1 MANKLIKIISY
12 NSTGFASDRQCF
24 IRDLINDNDPDLIFV
39 QETWLLNSNMDKL
52 NGVHTDYLSAG
63 VSSMPDNELLIGRP
77 HGGLAIFWKKNLVDA
92 IRFVTIP
99 GTTRACACIVKIG
112 TEELLCVNLYLPNDN
127 YSKSAV
133 EHSFMETLD
142 IVEMFIESCQIRN
155 VILAGDM
162 NCDFT
167 RKNAHDVY
175 LKNVALRNDLIC
187 CCDMNVTIKE
197 YTYHDPCNMC
207 FTCIDHFIV
216 SSGLRDNVTCINS
229 FDYAVNPSKHLPV
242 ALYLN
247 VPVHYSKL
255 APSAQAQTNAHG
267 TVSWHR
273 VNDVHKQIYCQKQE
287 LYLKSLTVPDA
298 VPCSNVNCNDASHR
312 EEIDVWCQE
321 LVESCL
327 NSDGHLPKVRN
338 RKVQKPYWKEE
349 VKPFKD
355 ECVWWHKV
363 WKEHGECKSG
373 MLFEQKTAA
382 KRQYMYAVRRYKR
395 KEESLRRQKMTEALC
410 EDNSRDFFREVKRMK
425 SRHQVAPSIDG
436 VVSADGIAQLF
447 ADKYERLYNSVPSDA
462 NMIKKI
468 EDQID
473 NECEHC
479 SEDDRVVTTHEVA
492 SAMAQLKANKSD
504 GDVGL
509 VSTHLLMSCQRFQ
522 EGLAQLFTAILTHG
536 YTPRMILIATIA
548 SIPKD
553 NRGNICD
560 SSNYRGITLCSSI
573 SKLLELIKL
582 KRYSHLLLTSDMQYA
597 YKKKSSTSMCSL
609 VVKEVANYYINRESD
624 VYCCSVDATKAF
636 DRIQY
641 DRLFQILLDRKLPAI
656 IVRSIMDLYSRQ
668 MMRTVWNNEMSE
680 TFQTTNGVRQGGV
693 LSPVLFCVYMD
704 CLLHRLEEEGFGCW
718 IGNSYFGAVGYADD
732 MILMSPTVSG
742 LRSMLKIC
750 EEFGE
755 QFGVQYNPK
764 KTVCIMFSR
773 RLGTIKPVIKLCGSE
788 IKWVDTIHH
797 LGNVISCNLT
807 EAHDVKHKKGD
818 LIQRVNSVLST
829 LDGSNDQI
837 LKKVFNTQCSH
848 LYGTP
853 AWRFRDKSVREF
865 VTAWNRSVRRL
876 FRLPFMT
883 HTRYLPHMLD
893 APPVLDQIYSR
904 FVNMCNAMYKSDN
917 VRLNFLFRVCVSD
930 NRSLIGGNLTL
941 IANRLNI
948 NVDKVMYV
956 GVSQL
961 KGAYMSDV
969 SDADVMALHFI
980 NELRCDILPGFN
992 ESEVSDMLYFICV
1005 DSL

>member
-167 RKNAHDVY
+167 RKNAHD
-175 LKNVALRNDLIC
+175 
-187 CCDMNVTIKE
+187 
-197 YTYHDPCNMC
+197 
-207 FTCIDHFIV
+207 
-216 SSGLRDNVTCINS
+216 
-229 FDYAVNPSKHLPV
+229 
-242 ALYLN
+242 
-247 VPVHYSKL
+247 
-255 APSAQAQTNAHG
+255 
-267 TVSWHR
+267 
-273 VNDVHKQIYCQKQE
+273 
-287 LYLKSLTVPDA
+287 
-298 VPCSNVNCNDASHR
+298 
-312 EEIDVWCQE
+312 
-321 LVESCL
+321 
-327 NSDGHLPKVRN
+327 
-338 RKVQKPYWKEE
+338 
-349 VKPFKD
+349 
-355 ECVWWHKV
+355 
-363 WKEHGECKSG
+363 
-373 MLFEQKTAA
+373 
-382 KRQYMYAVRRYKR
+382 
-395 KEESLRRQKMTEALC
+395 
-410 EDNSRDFFREVKRMK
+410 
-425 SRHQVAPSIDG
+425 
-436 VVSADGIAQLF
+436 
-447 ADKYERLYNSVPSDA
+447 
-462 NMIKKI
+462 
-468 EDQID
+468 
-473 NECEHC
+473 
-479 SEDDRVVTTHEVA
+479 
-492 SAMAQLKANKSD
+492 
-504 GDVGL
+504 
-509 VSTHLLMSCQRFQ
+509 
-522 EGLAQLFTAILTHG
+522 
-536 YTPRMILIATIA
+536 
-548 SIPKD
+548 
-553 NRGNICD
+553 
-560 SSNYRGITLCSSI
+560 
-573 SKLLELIKL
+573 
-582 KRYSHLLLTSDMQYA
+582 
-597 YKKKSSTSMCSL
+597 
-609 VVKEVANYYINRESD
+609 
-624 VYCCSVDATKAF
+624 
-636 DRIQY
+636 
-641 DRLFQILLDRKLPAI
+641 
-656 IVRSIMDLYSRQ
+656 
-668 MMRTVWNNEMSE
+668 
-680 TFQTTNGVRQGGV
+680 
-693 LSPVLFCVYMD
+693 
-704 CLLHRLEEEGFGCW
+704 
-718 IGNSYFGAVGYADD
+718 
-732 MILMSPTVSG
+732 SG

-893 APPVLDQIYSR
+893 APPVLDQ
-904 FVNMCNAMYKSDN
+904 
-917 VRLNFLFRVCVSD
+917 
-930 NRSLIGGNLTL
+930 T
-941 IANRLNI
+941 
-948 NVDKVMYV
+948 
-956 GVSQL
+956 SQ
-961 KGAYMSDV
+961 
-969 SDADVMALHFI
+969 
-980 NELRCDILPGFN
+980 
-992 ESEVSDMLYFICV
+992 
-1005 DSL
+1005 